1 LSVPPAAPEPTAEFF
16 GYVTGGATTL
26 EGATALSTKDL
37 VVTTGLMATALLAA
51 NAGCYVGGKR
61 EAIRMYRVL
70 IGGTW
75 ADFVEEVHTSC
86 RDRWEYRPPVVPEDR
101 RHLRA
106 LCGRMPTF
114 EGDFLAAYRVHLLAE
129 MDQGEGNRTRARRRL
144 VRLASE

>member
-1 LSVPPAAPEPTAEFF
+1 VSTTATIRSVHRAFS
-16 GYVTGGATTL
+16 VSSKVL